1 MQQSDSL
8 LDLDQFRQK
17 KQRIAEVHIQDL
29 YQKAFEYALKETNI
43 REKVRAKMMFSKR
56 FLLNEEFQV
65 DTEVDKLFQEWFLFD
80 YKTIKGQ
87 TLFFQ
92 FLQTRS
98 LHESTKLLGA
108 IMLTAAWEP
117 VIVRTR
123 KVTHGELILTCK
135 NAIQGDEIS
144 VKTSLDCIEMEMKT
158 EQIFFV
164 RKVPLV
170 THQWI
175 LGPVF
180 PVKSKDVLSNVK
192 NQYGQMNQKTGV
204 LWRTFLKEEAP
215 HFILHSLS

>member
-1 MQQSDSL
+1 MKS
-8 LDLDQFRQK
+8 
-17 KQRIAEVHIQDL
+17 
-29 YQKAFEYALKETNI
+29 FEL
-43 REKVRAKMMFSKR
+43 
-56 FLLNEEFQV
+56 

-123 KVTHGELILTCK
+123 KVTQDELILTCK
-135 NAIQGDEIS
+135 NVIQGDEIS
-144 VKTSLDCIEMEMKT
+144 VKINLYCLEMEIEVGQT
-158 EQIFFV
+158 FFV

-192 NQYGQMNQKTGV
+192 NQYGQMNQETGV

-215 HFILHSLS
+215 HFILQSLS